1 MNRKEANNHI
11 GKQIRVVDPLL
22 GSYIGE
28 LIDIIAEPK
37 KPWRGK
43 VTITA
48 IEQYP
53 VQNLT
58 DSKEQSITHPPFTS
72 GETYE
77 IPGSKIESVG
87 DIELH
92 LNYNESLINA
102 LLNEVNHFQ
111 TEKNK
116 VARVLAQLQEE
127 LKKADPTYEINNA
140 DELDYQYYTIAKDGD
155 YVYIIDENNNQV
167 PLNDCPFD
175 FQIRVNGR
183 WITVH
188 YSDDLVFLDQK
199 QKVHHLKEGSQIR
212 LNKDQFDPYHIFI
225 NELEKPALDS
235 LNNGLQKFKISHDHC
250 VNCHNTLLNQY
261 LASEKEKVFKGVNF
275 ISYQKGGD
283 TVLVQH
289 HYERE
294 INDNGEDVTYDRFEF
309 TNDKGKRLL
318 MTYSTEKT
326 K

>member
-11 GKQIRVVDPLL
+11 GKKIRVVDPLL

-28 LIDIIAEPK
+28 LIDVVAEPR

-58 DSKEQSITHPPFTS
+58 DMKDQALTYPPFAD
-72 GETYE
+72 GKTYE
-77 IPGSKIESVG
+77 IPGSKIEPVG
-87 DIELH
+87 DIELE

-102 LLNEVNHFQ
+102 LLNEINHFQ
-111 TEKNK
+111 AEKNK
-116 VARVLAQLQEE
+116 LARVLNDLQVE
-127 LKKADPTYEINNA
+127 LRKVDPAYEISNQ
-140 DELDYQYYTIAKDGD
+140 DELDYQYYTVVKEDD
-155 YVYIIDENNNQV
+155 YIYIVDENNNQV
-167 PLNDCPFD
+167 PLDDCPFD
-175 FQIRVNGR
+175 FQIRVKGR

-188 YSDDLVFLDQK
+188 YSEDLVFLDQK
-199 QKVHHLKEGSQIR
+199 QNTHYVSEGSKIR

-235 LNNGLQKFKISHDHC
+235 LNNGIQKFRMSHDHC
-250 VNCHNTLLNQY
+250 VTCHNTLLNQY
-261 LASEKEKVFKGVNF
+261 LASEEEKKFIGVNF
-275 ISYQKGGD
+275 ISYQKGSE
-283 TVLVQH
+283 TLLVQH
-289 HYERE
+289 HYERD
-294 INDNGEDVTYDRFEF
+294 INEDGDDITYDRFEF
-309 TNDKGKRLL
+309 TNDQGKRLL
-318 MTYSTEKT
+318 MTYTTEKT